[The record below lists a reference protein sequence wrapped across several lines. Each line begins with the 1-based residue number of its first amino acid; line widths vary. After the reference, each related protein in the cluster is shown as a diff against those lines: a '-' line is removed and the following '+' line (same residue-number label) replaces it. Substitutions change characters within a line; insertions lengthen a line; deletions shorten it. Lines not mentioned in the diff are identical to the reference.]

1 MDQLIKILNYA
12 DGQAVSGRDLHDFLG
27 LKTPYTQWM
36 DRMIEYGFAEN
47 VDFAVINK
55 NVNDESAFGN
65 VRKITDHA
73 LTLDMAKEIAM
84 IQRTDKGKQ
93 ARQYFIQ
100 VQKSY
105 QQQFSLPQTPDEKIH
120 LLLENSD
127 QVNRQVKQI
136 DTRVTK
142 LEDDQPIA
150 PGEYS
155 YISTRVKRAV
165 NSYIGIHHLVLNQK
179 QRAMLY
185 KDINRGINEVTGI
198 KTRTQLRKKDF
209 DVADE
214 FITNWVPSTATLQIL
229 KRLSG
234 VSEGQTELV

>member
-1 MDQLIKILNYA
+1 MDQLIKILNHE
-12 DGQAVSGRDLHDFLG
+12 GNMVVSGRDLYDFLG
-27 LKTPYTQWM
+27 IKTPYTQWM
-36 DRMIEYGFAEN
+36 ERMISYEFEEN

-55 NVNDESAFGN
+55 KVNDESVFGST
-65 VRKITDHA
+65 RTIIDHA
-73 LTLDMAKEIAM
+73 LSLDMAKEIAM
-84 IQRTDKGKQ
+84 IQRTKKGKQ

-100 VQKSY
+100 VQKAY
-105 QQQFSLPQTPDEKIH
+105 QQQVNLPKTPDEKIH

-136 DTRVTK
+136 DSRVTK

-165 NSYIGIHHLVLNQK
+165 NEFVSVHHLVLNNK
-179 QRAMLY
+179 QRSKLY
-185 KDINRGINEVTGI
+185 QDINRGVAEVTGI

-214 FITNWVPSTATLQIL
+214 FITNWTPSTATLQII
-229 KRLSG
+229 KQLSA
-234 VSEGQTELV
+234 VPENQTELV

>member
-12 DGQAVSGRDLHDFLG
+12 DGQAVSGRELHDFLG
-27 LKTPYTQWM
+27 VREQYPQWFT
-36 DRMIEYGFAEN
+36 RMVDYGFAEN
-47 VDFAVINK
+47 VDFISLPEKSVK
-55 NVNDESAFGN
+55 PHGGRPHV
-65 VRKITDHA
+65 DHA

-93 ARQYFIQ
+93 ARQYFIR

-105 QQQFSLPQTPDEKIH
+105 QQQVSLPQTPDEKIH

-136 DTRVTK
+136 NTRVTK

-179 QRAMLY
+179 
-185 KDINRGINEVTGI
+185 
-198 KTRTQLRKKDF
+198 
-209 DVADE
+209 
-214 FITNWVPSTATLQIL
+214 
-229 KRLSG
+229 
-234 VSEGQTELV
+234 

>member
-12 DGQAVSGRDLHDFLG
+12 DGQAVSGRELHDFLG
-27 LKTPYTQWM
+27 VREQYPQWFT
-36 DRMIEYGFAEN
+36 RMVDYGFAEN
-47 VDFAVINK
+47 VDFISLPEKSVK
-55 NVNDESAFGN
+55 PHGGRPQV
-65 VRKITDHA
+65 DHA
-73 LTLDMAKEIAM
+73 LTLDVAKEIAM

-105 QQQFSLPQTPDEKIH
+105 QQQVSLPQTPDEKIH